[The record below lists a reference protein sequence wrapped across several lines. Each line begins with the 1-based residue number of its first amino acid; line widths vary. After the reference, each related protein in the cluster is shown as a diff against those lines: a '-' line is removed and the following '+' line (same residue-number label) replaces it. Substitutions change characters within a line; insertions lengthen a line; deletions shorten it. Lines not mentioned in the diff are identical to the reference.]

1 MFTDAMSRI
10 EICGKSY
17 PYRCDMV
24 ILERI
29 QSEFG
34 DVVDFENAIR
44 GIVPYYDEETGLR
57 DTQRDKRPTPDVPKD

>member
-34 DVVDFENAIR
+34 DVVDFENA
-44 GIVPYYDEETGLR
+44 GVKQLLLR
-57 DTQRDKRPTPDVPKD
+57 FAKFQKVEG